1 MYDLFHYL
9 SKHVFVVGYEDL
21 SKNQK
26 LKSELPNSFLAT
38 GKDLRKLKQHSG
50 LESTSISCARYQ
62 KGLSPLFSKIV
73 LFEKTNQNGLTHIVG
88 LRHPRI
94 YVKNRRKHVVQNI
107 EKGLSP
113 NFFII
118 LIKMD

>member
-1 MYDLFHYL
+1 MVPEGFKNSAIGHLTDLIFADHM
-9 SKHVFVVGYEDL
+9 
-21 SKNQK
+21 
-26 LKSELPNSFLAT
+26 
-38 GKDLRKLKQHSG
+38 
-50 LESTSISCARYQ
+50 SCARYQ

-113 NFFII
+113 NFFISTFI
-118 LIKMD
+118 LTFII

>member
-1 MYDLFHYL
+1 MKTAIIPINKIIILIISLILTKIKSHFVRSL
-9 SKHVFVVGYEDL
+9 SKG
-21 SKNQK
+21 
-26 LKSELPNSFLAT
+26 P
-38 GKDLRKLKQHSG
+38 
-50 LESTSISCARYQ
+50 
-62 KGLSPLFSKIV
+62 SPLFSKIV
-73 LFEKTNQNGLTHIVG
+73 LFEKTNQNELTHNVG